1 MVQSQSSARSLDEA
15 FPTPDGT
22 PVRKG
27 VREVDVRPDPRF
39 GRRSIKASTHAAANP
54 KEDRTAISRPAVR
67 RSLRR
72 ALIQFVLAVLVGVSG
87 TLGWQSYGQQMLATH
102 VPTLAWLFSISA
114 AKFSGAAGTP
124 SDPTPVASN
133 LDAVRRSLDQLAA
146 RQDQMSQ
153 DLATLQALED
163 DIRQRMSF
171 MPPSPTSVPPAASVL
186 PPRLPQPRA
195 QQPAPQPLAMQPPAA
210 PPRR

>member
-1 MVQSQSSARSLDEA
+1 LDEA

-27 VREVDVRPDPRF
+27 VREMDVRPDPRF

-87 TLGWQSYGQQMLATH
+87 TLGWQSYGQQMLAIH
-102 VPTLAWLFSISA
+102 VPTLAWLFSIPA
-114 AKFSGAAGTP
+114 AKFSGAAGT
-124 SDPTPVASN
+124 SDPAPVASN
-133 LDAVRRSLDQLAA
+133 LDAVRRSLEQLAA

-171 MPPSPTSVPPAASVL
+171 MPPSHTSVPPAASVL

-195 QQPAPQPLAMQPPAA
+195 QQPALQPSAMQPSAA
-210 PPRR
+210 PLRR

>member
-1 MVQSQSSARSLDEA
+1 MAQSPSSARSLDEV

-39 GRRSIKASTHAAANP
+39 GRRSIKASTHTAPSP
-54 KEDRTAISRPAVR
+54 KEDRTAIGRPAVR

-72 ALIQFVLAVLVGVSG
+72 ALIQFLLAVLVGVSG
-87 TLGWQSYGQQMLATH
+87 TLGWQSYGKEMLATH
-102 VPTLAWLFSISA
+102 APTLAWLFSISG
-114 AKFSGAAGTP
+114 AKLSGAAGTP
-124 SDPTPVASN
+124 SDPTPANSN
-133 LDAVRRSLDQLAA
+133 LDAVRRSLEQLAA

-153 DLATLQALED
+153 EIATLQALAD

-171 MPPSPTSVPPAASVL
+171 MPPSPTSIPPAASVL

-195 QQPAPQPLAMQPPAA
+195 QPAAPQPSAMQPPPAT
-210 PPRR
+210 PRR

>member
-1 MVQSQSSARSLDEA
+1 MAQSQSPTRSLDEA

-27 VREVDVRPDPRF
+27 VREVDMRPEARF
-39 GRRSIKASTHAAANP
+39 GRRSIKASTHAAPNP
-54 KEDRTAISRPAVR
+54 KEDRAAISRPAVR

-72 ALIQFVLAVLVGVSG
+72 ALFQFLAAVLVGVSG

-102 VPTLAWLFSISA
+102 APTLAWLFSISA
-114 AKFSGAAGTP
+114 AKLSPAAGTP
-124 SDPTPVASN
+124 SDPAPAAN
-133 LDAVRRSLDQLAA
+133 LDAVRRSLEQLAA

-163 DIRQRMSF
+163 DI
-171 MPPSPTSVPPAASVL
+171 
-186 PPRLPQPRA
+186 
-195 QQPAPQPLAMQPPAA
+195 
-210 PPRR
+210 